1 MLCLH
6 FTAAEYAKENKVSVS
21 TARVRLQR
29 LEWSGEVDSH
39 ITYEDHPKK
48 YAAIDYGNLPPV
60 RVRYY
65 FFKEDKK

>member
-1 MLCLH
+1 MLFNN

-39 ITYEDHPKK
+39 ITYEDNPK
-48 YAAIDYGNLPPV
+48 AHSRINYGTMPPV

-65 FFKEDKK
+65 FFKENKK